1 MYVQGLHDVSY
12 VHYMYIFI
20 FIYIL
25 YVYNY
30 EYIYIYMHLSGVW
43 LKTINPQSHW
53 VAIPRQQREA
63 ELTARFRLGQTL
75 TPEEKSELCS
85 LARGDVG
92 VEVEKPGPHPICPIC
107 IEPSDK

>member
-1 MYVQGLHDVSY
+1 
-12 VHYMYIFI
+12 
-20 FIYIL
+20 
-25 YVYNY
+25 
-30 EYIYIYMHLSGVW
+30 MHLSGVW
-43 LKTINPQSHW
+43 LKTINPPKPLGR
-53 VAIPRQQREA
+53 PRQQREA

-107 IEPSDK
+107 IDPSDTWLIIFTYVGAALM